1 MNSLVSYEWLKH
13 YVNLRVTPE
22 EFAKRMSLSG
32 PAVERIIPQ
41 DADLAKIVVGC
52 IKELKKHPNAD
63 KLRIVM
69 TDVGGKKPAH
79 IVCGGTNL
87 EEGQYV
93 AVALIGSKV
102 RWHGQGDL
110 VTLEPAEIRGE
121 KSEGMICAADE
132 IGLGAAFQN
141 PEREILDL
149 GKELGWGTPP
159 KPGSPLA
166 DILGLA
172 GDVVMDIEV
181 TSNRVDAMG
190 MVGLAREAAAILD
203 RPFIWKEPR
212 ITPPA
217 SPYGKG
223 RTVISQVPVKVA
235 TRALCPRYMAARVD
249 GVTVGQS
256 PWWMKRRLLS
266 AGIRPIN
273 VIVDITNY
281 VLLEQAQPMHAFD
294 AATVEKGI
302 EVRLARRGE
311 KMRALDGKDYG
322 LDDTMLVIAD
332 AAKPIAIAGVMGGER
347 TGVMANTTSVIFEAA
362 TFDAVSIRRTS
373 RKLGLQS
380 DSQIRFEKGL
390 STEAPPA
397 ALARAIE
404 LTLDLA
410 GGKLAGPVT
419 DVKAAPY
426 RAKKFSITTD
436 EVNCLIGVALPAK
449 EMVRILRALG
459 FAVSTAGK
467 RLTATVPWWRDHDIE
482 MSQDLVEEI
491 ARVYGY
497 GNIPA
502 EIPFGLASRRDV
514 GKLVWED
521 RSREVAKGAGFTET
535 YSYSFVSKDLL
546 EKAGYDASGMLH
558 VQNPLTA
565 DLEIMRTTLLPSLL
579 QAAAE
584 NRERE
589 HVLRLFEVANVY
601 YPTKHGWKDL
611 PDEQLEL
618 GALVMGVE
626 DAWKEAKGFV
636 EHLLGE
642 MGMRDVSWRRLS
654 TDTFWHPGRTVQA
667 FVGGDLVATVGEV
680 SPKIAERF
688 KLDGRVALVDLPLE
702 AAVKHA
708 TTARKYVPVSP
719 YPSAKRDLAIVV
731 DDRTEFDDVSRTI
744 ALVGSLH
751 AQPLHVAVEWF
762 DTYRGKNLP
771 EGKKSLAMHIEYS
784 APDRTLESKDVDAL
798 MEQVVLALKEAFK
811 AEVRG

>member
-1 MNSLVSYEWLKH
+1 
-13 YVNLRVTPE
+13 
-22 EFAKRMSLSG
+22 
-32 PAVERIIPQ
+32 
-41 DADLAKIVVGC
+41 
-52 IKELKKHPNAD
+52 
-63 KLRIVM
+63 
-69 TDVGGKKPAH
+69 
-79 IVCGGTNL
+79 
-87 EEGQYV
+87 
-93 AVALIGSKV
+93 
-102 RWHGQGDL
+102 
-110 VTLEPAEIRGE
+110 
-121 KSEGMICAADE
+121 
-132 IGLGAAFQN
+132 
-141 PEREILDL
+141 
-149 GKELGWGTPP
+149 
-159 KPGSPLA
+159 
-166 DILGLA
+166 
-172 GDVVMDIEV
+172 
-181 TSNRVDAMG
+181 
-190 MVGLAREAAAILD
+190 
-203 RPFIWKEPR
+203 
-212 ITPPA
+212 
-217 SPYGKG
+217 
-223 RTVISQVPVKVA
+223 VPVKVA
-235 TRALCPRYMAARVD
+235 TKALCPRYMAARVD
-249 GVTVGQS
+249 GVTVGES

-311 KMRALDGKDYG
+311 KMRALDGKDYA

-362 TFDAVSIRRTS
+362 TFDPVSVRRTS
-373 RKLGLQS
+373 RKLNLQS

-390 STEAPPA
+390 STEAPPS
-397 ALARAIE
+397 ALARAVE

-410 GGKLAGPVT
+410 GGHLAGPVT

-459 FAVSTAGK
+459 FAVSTKGK
-467 RLTATVPWWRDHDIE
+467 RIIATVPWWRDHDIE
-482 MSQDLVEEI
+482 IAQDLVEEI

-502 EIPFGLASRRDV
+502 EIPFGLAPRPMEAE
-514 GKLVWED
+514 LVWED

-546 EKAGYDASGMLH
+546 VKAGYDAAGMLH
-558 VQNPLTA
+558 VQNPLTS

-584 NRERE
+584 NIERERT
-589 HVLRLFEVANVY
+589 LRLFEVANVY
-601 YPTKHGWKDL
+601 YPKVDQKSSVPSPQYRVVGLRTRNSELGTRHVWSDL

-618 GALVMGVE
+618 GALIVGVE

-642 MGMRDVSWRRLS
+642 MGMREVSWRRLS
-654 TDTFWHPGRTVQA
+654 TDAFWHPGRTVQA

-688 KLDGRVALVDLPLE
+688 KLDGRVALVDIPLE
-702 AAVKHA
+702 SAVRHA
-708 TTARKYVPVSP
+708 STARRYVPVSP

-731 DDRTEFDDVSRTI
+731 DARTEFDDVSRAI
-744 ALVGSLH
+744 RRVD
-751 AQPLHVAVEWF
+751 PLIVSVDWF

-771 EGKKSLAMHIEYS
+771 DGKKSLAMHIECS
-784 APDRTLESKDVDAL
+784 APDRTLESKDVDDL
-798 MEQVVLALKEAFK
+798 MAKAILALKQEFK
-811 AEVRG
+811 AEIRG